1 MTKEER
7 DKMLN
12 YLAEQINN
20 DITECRIRIAKET
33 GRIEGLQMAAEQIGR
48 YIEGRAE
55 SEGEE

>member
-1 MTKEER
+1 MTREER